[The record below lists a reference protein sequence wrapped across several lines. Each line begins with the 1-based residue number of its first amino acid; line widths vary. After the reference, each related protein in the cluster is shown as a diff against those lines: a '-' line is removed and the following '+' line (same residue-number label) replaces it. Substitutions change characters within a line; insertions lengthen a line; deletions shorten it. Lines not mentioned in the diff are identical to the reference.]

1 MEIIISHPQLIK
13 TLELISRISTKHV
26 TLPVLQCA
34 LLNVEEDKILIKATN
49 LELSIEVTI
58 PGKVNETGTIAVPMA
73 TLLQSIQ
80 YINNQ
85 SEITLKDEDGVLVVE
100 SKQTN
105 SSIKSIPY
113 EEFPNIYRLQGEGVK
128 ITRSLFAL
136 GIKTT
141 AFAASVSSIKPEL
154 GSVYIQQK
162 KEHSLTFTSTDSFRL
177 MEKLVPQK
185 GVVLDNSFLVPQKN
199 AIELARVCDLLD
211 SNPTLVVTENQC
223 SLDFVEEG
231 VYLTSRLVSGSF
243 PDYEQIIPKEY
254 VTHTTVLKS
263 DLLNAFKK
271 TSVFLNKFNQVSL
284 ALSQNELIIS
294 SQNNEIG
301 HVTDTIKAV
310 IEGEELSLNFNQQY
324 LIEPLSHISDD
335 SVILHFA
342 GIGRPLVITGVSD
355 NTLRYLVMPMNR

>member
-1 MEIIISHPQLIK
+1 MEIITPHPQLIK
-13 TLELISRISTKHV
+13 ALELISRISTKHV

-34 LLNVEEDKILIKATN
+34 LINVTEDRIVIKATN

-58 PGKVNETGTIAVPMA
+58 PGKINEIGTIAVPMS
-73 TLLQSIQ
+73 TLLQSVQ
-80 YINNQ
+80 YINQ
-85 SEITLKDEDGVLVVE
+85 PEITLRDEDGVLLIE

-105 SSIKSIPY
+105 TSIKSIPS
-113 EEFPNIYRLQGEGVK
+113 EEFPNIYHLEGVG
-128 ITRSLFAL
+128 ININRSLFAL

-141 AFAASVSSIKPEL
+141 AFAASHSSIKPEL

-162 KEHSLTFTSTDSFRL
+162 KEHSLTFVSTDSFRL

-185 GVVLDNSFLVPQKN
+185 GVILENSFLVPQKN
-199 AIELARVCDLLD
+199 AIELARICDLLESD
-211 SNPTLVVTENQC
+211 PVLVVTDNQC
-223 SLDFVEEG
+223 SLNFTTEG
-231 VYLTSRLVSGSF
+231 VYVSSRLVTGSF

-254 VTHTTVLKS
+254 VTHVTVLKN

-271 TSVFLNKFNQVSL
+271 TSVFLNKFQQVTLSL
-284 ALSQNELIIS
+284 ADSNIIIS
-294 SQNNEIG
+294 SQNNEVG
-301 HVTDTIKAV
+301 HITDTVKAV

-324 LIEPLSHISDD
+324 LIEPLSHITDD
-335 SVILHFA
+335 SIVLHFA